1 MRKFFSLSV
10 YDGMIYIKT
19 RGIVLTRTDYGEA
32 DKIIIFLTPDQGKV
46 RTIAKAVRKSASKLA
61 GGVELFSI
69 SEISTVKGRGELNIL
84 TSARLEKHFGNI
96 VKNIERTQLA
106 YEFLSIINRATED
119 EPEPAYFDLLSQ
131 SLMALDDPEIDLSV
145 TSLWFKMQL
154 LKLAGHM
161 PNLKTDSTGVKLSA
175 DKKYHVDFEKMLFEP
190 NEEGSFNANQ
200 IKFLRLGFSAKR
212 PNVLNR
218 VNSVL
223 ELASATEPIVQTM
236 LKSHVRIN

>member
-1 MRKFFSLSV
+1 MR
-10 YDGMIYIKT
+10 YIKT
-19 RGIVLTRTDYGEA
+19 HAIVLTRTNYGEA

-46 RTIAKAVRKSASKLA
+46 RTIAKGVRKSASKLA

-69 SEISTVKGRGELNIL
+69 SEISTVKGKGELNIL

-96 VKNIERTQLA
+96 VKNIEKTQVA
-106 YEFLSIINRATED
+106 YEFLNTINRATED
-119 EPEPAYFDLLSQ
+119 EPESAYYDLLGQ
-131 SLMALDDPEIDLSV
+131 SLMALDDPDIDVLV
-145 TSLWFKMQL
+145 TNIWFKMQL

-161 PNLKTDSTGVKLSA
+161 PNLNTDATGAKLSA
-175 DKKYHVDFEKMLFEP
+175 DNKYQIDFEKMLFIP
-190 NEEGSFNANQ
+190 TQNDGFDANQ
-200 IKFLRLGFSAKR
+200 IKFLRLGFLAKR

-236 LKSHVRIN
+236 LKAHVRT

>member
-1 MRKFFSLSV
+1 MK
-10 YDGMIYIKT
+10 YIKT

-32 DKIIIFLTPDQGKV
+32 DKVIIFLTPDQGKL

-69 SEISTVKGRGELNIL
+69 SEISMVKGRGELNIL

-96 VKNIERTQLA
+96 VKNIQKTQAA
-106 YEFLSIINRATED
+106 YEFLNTINRATED
-119 EPEPAYFDLLSQ
+119 EPEPAYFELLSQ
-131 SLMALDDPEIDLSV
+131 SLAALDNPRIGGPV
-145 TSLWFKMQL
+145 TSIWFKMQL

-161 PNLKTDSTGVKLSA
+161 PNLNTDATGARLNA
-175 DKKYHVDFEKMLFEP
+175 DKKYQIDFEKMLFIPSEQ
-190 NEEGSFNANQ
+190 GIFDSKQ

-218 VNSVL
+218 VDKAE
-223 ELASATEPIVQTM
+223 ELIEATQTLVETM
-236 LKSHVRIN
+236 LKSHIRI